1 MFFPKCFSKVNVPI
15 WFYLC
20 LFSMTSFFDYQGIE
34 LKFVQYVHLVFI
46 CFFIYDSF
54 LKHREKVFDKSFYRL
69 IILMAFLPL
78 LSVIPAYLLHGQA
91 VTDTLV
97 VHRMHL
103 GWLIF
108 FVLNNRSFSEK
119 QIFKGMFMIGMVSTF
134 IFLAEQIT
142 YPYTPFGLRGAMAQD
157 VIDSGRGVE
166 RRFGFYRLF
175 VSGSEFLAPLFFL
188 SIANVIKVKKWVLVM
203 MVVAFLGT
211 GTRTIL
217 ASMAVSFSY
226 LLLSDRNIK
235 HRNLL
240 ITLSLFVGAIV
251 YLNFNGI
258 FGRLANV
265 SDAYEYGRE
274 HSYIYYFA
282 EYIRN
287 PLSILLGNGLPRG
300 DSFETVYINYKPVVI
315 TDIGIVANLYLW
327 GLIYVATMFGFIIY
341 FLFSPRLD
349 KPYKAYLIMKI
360 CEAPVLLP
368 VWEIAS
374 TTLWGIFFY
383 LCYLNIQSKHKYST
397 NMLAT
402 NKYQYGNNK

>member
-1 MFFPKCFSKVNVPI
+1 
-15 WFYLC
+15 
-20 LFSMTSFFDYQGIE
+20 MTNFFDYQGIE
-34 LKFVQYVHLVFI
+34 FKYVQYVHLVFI
-46 CFFIYDSF
+46 SYFIYDSF
-54 LKHREKVFDKSFYRL
+54 LKHRKKIYNRSFNLL
-69 IILMAFLPL
+69 IILMSFLPL
-78 LSVIPAYLLHGQA
+78 LSVIPAYLLHGQS

-108 FVLNNRSFSEK
+108 FVLNNKFFSQE
-119 QIFKGMFMIGMVSTF
+119 QVFKGMFMIGMVSTF

-157 VIDSGRGVE
+157 VIDSGQGVE
-166 RRFGFYRLF
+166 RRFGFYRLL
-175 VSGSEFLAPLFFL
+175 VSGFEFLAPLFFL

-203 MVVAFLGT
+203 MAVAFLGT

-217 ASMAVSFSY
+217 ASMAVSFGY
-226 LLLSDRNIK
+226 LLLYDRKIK

-251 YLNFNGI
+251 YLNFNSI
-258 FGRLANV
+258 FGHLANA

-300 DSFETVYINYKPVVI
+300 DSFETVYINYKPIVI

-327 GLIYVATMFGFIIY
+327 GLIYVATLLGFIVY

-360 CEAPVLLP
+360 FQTPVLLP

-374 TTLWGIFFY
+374 TTLWGVFFY

-397 NMLAT
+397 NMLVT
-402 NKYQYGNNK
+402 NKYQYDNKK